1 MAQDNQNYF
10 ADYTREV
17 KSTST
22 RQSRKFIDIDLN
34 FTRHP
39 VTNDIGTIEDVIAIK
54 RSVRNLIQTNFYERP
69 MHPELGCGIREM
81 LFENYSPVISIY
93 IKRKIEEVLINNEP
107 RIRLTGITVNG
118 DDFEKGARAEE
129 ANEFLSGATEIDN
142 NRVVIDIFFDIIG
155 VPQPQQVSINL
166 YRVR

>member
-22 RQSRKFIDIDLN
+22 RQSRKFKDIDLN

-54 RSVRNLIQTNFYERP
+54 RSVRNLIQTNYYERP
-69 MHPELGCGIREM
+69 FHPELGCGIRQL
-81 LFENYSPVISIY
+81 LFENYTPMTSIFL
-93 IKRKIEEVLINNEP
+93 KRKIEEVLQNYEPRVNLTSILINNDNFSD
-107 RIRLTGITVNG
+107 LKV
-118 DDFEKGARAEE
+118 F
-129 ANEFLSGATEIDN
+129 SGNEIDN
-142 NRVVIDIFFDIIG
+142 NKIV
-155 VPQPQQVSINL
+155 VSIHFYIVGVAGPQSTTVEL
-166 YRVR
+166 QRLR

>member
-22 RQSRKFIDIDLN
+22 RQSRKFKDIDLN

-54 RSVRNLIQTNFYERP
+54 RSVRNLIQTNYYERP
-69 MHPELGCGIREM
+69 FHPELGCGIREM
-81 LFENYSPVISIY
+81 LFENYTPVISVY
-93 IKRKIEEVLINNEP
+93 LKRKIEEVLINHEP
-107 RIRLTGITVNG
+107 RIELTGIVING
-118 DDFEKGARAEE
+118 DDFEQGQAAEIVD
-129 ANEFLSGATEIDN
+129 AGRLASNDIDG
-142 NRVVIDIFFDIIG
+142 NRLRIDIYFNIIG
-155 VPQPQQVSINL
+155 TPSPQSMSMNL
-166 YRVR
+166 QRLR